1 MLILYQFLSFIL
13 IPFIKIN
20 ILIRILKGKE
30 DKLRYRERYG
40 ITSIKRPKGQIIWI
54 HTASVG
60 EFKSATILINNFY
73 NQFNILLTTTT
84 VSAANYAIKYYGNK
98 IIHQYAPL
106 DIKRWVNIFLKKW
119 KPQMSI
125 WIESDLWPTTLD
137 LIKKQ
142 SIKSI
147 ILNLRVSPK
156 SYKKWLYF
164 DNFYKNMINT
174 FDEIFAQSPL
184 DKKRIEKL
192 IHRKINYIGNLKL
205 SLLEQN
211 KQEVLLNDINRYL
224 NKYKIIMLAS
234 THTNEEKL
242 FLSLIKRILKKTENL
257 KIIIA
262 PRHPERA
269 KLILNIL
276 KNDNIDSNI
285 INQSSTLNE
294 SVLIVDTLG
303 QMPFYFSISDI
314 VFLGGS
320 LVEMGGHN
328 PVEPAHNNCVII
340 TGPHI
345 YNWED
350 VFNEMKNLGACFIYN
365 NIDEIEKFIENTIN
379 DKTKLDL
386 IKNNAKKFSEKDF
399 FQTESLFKI
408 INNIIRNP

>member
-20 ILIRILKGKE
+20 LLIRILKGKE

-147 ILNLRVSPK
+147 VLNLRVSPK

-192 IHRKINYIGNLKL
+192 IQRKINYIGNLKL

-234 THTNEEKL
+234 THANEEKL
-242 FLSLIKRILKKTENL
+242 FLSLIKKMLKKTENL

-320 LVEMGGHN
+320 LVEMGGLN

>member
-1 MLILYQFLSFIL
+1 MLILYQFLSFII

-20 ILIRILKGKE
+20 LLIRILKGKE

-40 ITSIKRPKGQIIWI
+40 ITSTKRPKGQIIWI

-73 NQFNILLTTTT
+73 KQFNILLTTTT
-84 VSAANYAIKYYGNK
+84 VSAANYAIEYYGNK

-106 DIKRWVNIFLKKW
+106 DVKRWVNIFLKKW
-119 KPQMSI
+119 RPQISI

-147 ILNLRVSPK
+147 VLNLRISPK

-164 DNFYKNMINT
+164 DNFYRNMIGT

-192 IHRKINYIGNLKL
+192 IQRKINYIGNLKL
-205 SLLEQN
+205 SMLDKN
-211 KQEVLLNDINRYL
+211 KQEVLLNDIYKFL

-234 THTNEEKL
+234 THHNEEKL
-242 FLSLIKRILKKTENL
+242 FLSLIKRMLKKTENL

-285 INQSSTLNE
+285 INKSLTLNE
-294 SVLIVDTLG
+294 NVLIVDTLG

-328 PVEPAHNNCVII
+328 PVEPAHNNCAII

-350 VFNEMKNLGACFIYN
+350 IFNEMKNLGACVIHN
-365 NIDEIEKFIENTIN
+365 NIDEIENFIENTIN
-379 DKTKLDL
+379 NKAKLDQ
-386 IKNNAKKFSEKDF
+386 IKNNAKKFSKKDF
-399 FQTESLFKI
+399 FQTELLFKI
-408 INNIIRNP
+408 INNIVRNP

>member
-20 ILIRILKGKE
+20 LLIRILKGKE

-106 DIKRWVNIFLKKW
+106 DITRWVNIFLKKW

-147 ILNLRVSPK
+147 VLNLRVSPK

-184 DKKRIEKL
+184 DKNRSEKL
-192 IHRKINYIGNLKL
+192 IQRKLNYIGNLKL

-211 KQEVLLNDINRYL
+211 KQEVSLNNINKYL

-234 THTNEEKL
+234 THHNEEKL
-242 FLSLIKRILKKTENL
+242 FLSLIKRMLKKTENL

-269 KLILNIL
+269 QLILNIL

-350 VFNEMKNLGACFIYN
+350 VFNEMKNLDACVIYN

-399 FQTESLFKI
+399 FQTELLFKI
-408 INNIIRNP
+408 INNIVRNP